1 MGTEFGAF
9 LVEEDSLYQGPG
21 LSINQSY
28 CRGTI
33 FVQDEKRIM
42 FLSMSVFR
50 FLTRF
55 VKKFGVGIKFDVPFT
70 RRS

>member
-33 FVQDEKRIM
+33 FVQDEKRKLT
-42 FLSMSVFR
+42 FLGEEVHTLSKYGPQKS
-50 FLTRF
+50 TY
-55 VKKFGVGIKFDVPFT
+55 
-70 RRS
+70 

>member
-33 FVQDEKRIM
+33 FVQDEKRKLT
-42 FLSMSVFR
+42 FWEEGHTLSKYGPQKSTF
-50 FLTRF
+50 
-55 VKKFGVGIKFDVPFT
+55 
-70 RRS
+70 